1 VGGKFTVIKTHS
13 SIYSIKENDAAVIA
27 LPFRF
32 TVSSI
37 LFAALLLLCSVSVY
51 GFLNDTKEKETL
63 AEVSKLTAAA
73 EQISMLGEGSE
84 LVLEIRIPDG
94 ASADFGSLPGRE
106 DKWPSDASNYCIHTG
121 EKVTFYSSDASFA
134 NPGLNGS
141 LSLGSGRH
149 RLLLSTKTESNSR
162 RLFVLISE
170 KGAIENI

>member
-1 VGGKFTVIKTHS
+1 MH
-13 SIYSIKENDAAVIA
+13 SIKENDSAVVA

-37 LFAALLLLCSVSVY
+37 LFAALLLLSSVSVY

-84 LVLEIRIPDG
+84 LELDLRIPDG
-94 ASADFGSLPGRE
+94 ISVDFGSLPGRE
-106 DKWPSDASNYCIHTG
+106 DKWPSDANNYCIRAG

-134 NPGLNGS
+134 NPELNGS
-141 LSLGSGRH
+141 VSLGSGRH
-149 RLLLSTKTESNSR
+149 RILLSTKTETQSG

-170 KGAIENI
+170 KGA